1 MTPVPPPQIGTHRQR
16 LLHHKAIHSKSDY
29 PFDYF
34 FEQTSKTTPTSGDV
48 TSDSSEEEEG
58 EGVVLGNET
67 TPTAADSNQET

>member
-1 MTPVPPPQIGTHRQR
+1 MTPAPPPQIGTHRQR

-48 TSDSSEEEEG
+48 TSDSSEEEE

-67 TPTAADSNQET
+67 TPTAADSNKET